1 MPVVVSGQSEAG
13 LREQAARWA
22 DWLTAHP
29 DAGVADVAVTAA
41 RHRSHFGSRAGVV
54 ASDLAGLVEALG
66 ALAQGR
72 SHDAVVT

>member
-1 MPVVVSGQSEAG
+1 MIVEEPPVREAVESAAVDGGPVPVVVSGQSEAG

-54 ASDLAGLVEALG
+54 ASD
-66 ALAQGR
+66 
-72 SHDAVVT
+72 